1 MSRQYSV
8 AAASAGFSVKAYAGD
23 RCEMLP
29 SDLADHQCER
39 PPGFSIARRCAG
51 QQAFSF
57 LGNRLGFSGVD
68 THPDAAGT
76 SSPTVAAV
84 KFQSSDSA
92 PFQKFWWLDFPP
104 DADFGPCDY
113 QLTVKR
119 FKSAASTDLVDDQRV
134 SLRIDVQ
141 PFAEGAIELAFTR
154 GYLSS
159 QAYADRFG
167 NGAYQPGGHLDG
179 WRFDTTGY
187 QAQWAWLGGH
197 ARQAVID
204 FFIDCRDTP
213 GATMDALVYDLNEP
227 DIINAFITLG
237 PRLRLLADDS
247 KTHASSTAAGKAFA
261 DIAAVAAVA
270 QQGHFSRFQHN
281 KVLIKRVNGQAVK
294 VLTGSTNFS
303 ITGLYVNANHVLVFN
318 DAQVAGH
325 YGDAFDAA
333 LAAGLKTGAFAADG
347 IAKQTFAVTEA
358 QLPALGL
365 SFAPHTAPT
374 FSLQPLLQAIQQAR
388 SSVIFAVM
396 DLDGKSAVL
405 SALKALHAS
414 KTLFSY
420 GISDS
425 PDASGFG
432 NAGAAGNTTAGAS
445 TTPGTAVFTPSADG
459 GVLVYS
465 KENPEQFPPPFTQER
480 EVTSAAAHVV
490 HHKFVVVDFNGSDPV
505 VFCGS
510 SNLAEGGE
518 QSNGDNLIAMHD
530 RAIATA
536 FAIEGIRLVDHYAFA
551 AALKHSSGSPQPLR
565 LKTDAEGWW
574 KPYYQAGSI
583 KQTERQLFS
592 R

>member
-1 MSRQYSV
+1 MSRQYST
-8 AAASAGFSVKAYAGD
+8 SATSGGFSVKAYAGD
-23 RCEMLP
+23 RCVMLAF
-29 SDLADHQCER
+29 DLAEHLCER
-39 PPGFSIARRCAG
+39 LAGFSIARRSAG
-51 QQAFSF
+51 QQAFGF
-57 LGNRLGFSGVD
+57 LGNRLGF
-68 THPDAAGT
+68 AGAF
-76 SSPTVAAV
+76 SNPAVSPQG
-84 KFQSSDSA
+84 KFLSSDIA

-134 SLRIDVQ
+134 TLSIDVQ
-141 PFAEGAIELAFTR
+141 PFAEDAIEVAFTR

-167 NGAYQPGGHLDG
+167 NGPYQPGGHADG
-179 WRFDTTGY
+179 WRFDSAAF
-187 QAQWAWLGGH
+187 QQKWAWLGGH
-197 ARQAVID
+197 ARQAIID

-213 GATMDALVYDLNEP
+213 GATMDAFVYDLNEP

-247 KTHASSTAAGKAFA
+247 KTHAPETAAGKAYA
-261 DIAAVAAVA
+261 DIAAVAATA

-318 DAQVAGH
+318 DPEVAGQ
-325 YGDAFDAA
+325 YGQAFDTA
-333 LAAGLKTGAFAADG
+333 LAAGLKAAGFEADA
-347 IAKQTFAVTEA
+347 ISQQTFSVTRP
-358 QLPALGL
+358 QLPPLEL
-365 SFAPHTAPT
+365 SFAPHQAPT
-374 FSLQPLLQAIQQAR
+374 FSLQPLLKAIEAAQG
-388 SSVIFAVM
+388 SVIFAVM
-396 DLDGKSAVL
+396 DLDGKSDVL
-405 SALKALHAS
+405 SALKALHGQ
-414 KTLFSY
+414 KRLFSY

-425 PDASGFG
+425 PDAG
-432 NAGAAGNTTAGAS
+432 TADGG
-445 TTPGTAVFTPSADG
+445 GTAVFTPSADG

-465 KENPEQFPPPFTQER
+465 KENPETFPPPFAQER
-480 EVTSAAAHVV
+480 EVTGAASHVV

-518 QSNGDNLIAMHD
+518 QSNGDNLIAIHD

-551 AALKHSSGSPQPLR
+551 AALKHAAGSPQPLR